1 VTKDLRLAALRR
13 FAIAITV
20 LNIAGH
26 AFLGFEQSVAQ
37 VLASLATAYSLEI
50 LLEAIDARANRRRPR
65 FMGGPKVLLDFL
77 LASHITGLA
86 VAMLLYANEQIFPFV
101 FAAAVAI
108 GSKTIFRVAVRN
120 GRRHFFNPSN
130 AGIAATL
137 VLFPWV
143 GIAPP
148 YQFTE
153 NVTGVGHWILPCVF
167 ILTGTFLNARFT
179 RRMPLIVAWVGGFF
193 IQALI
198 RNWVFGTSW
207 TGGLVP
213 MTGVAFLLFTFYM
226 ISDPGTTPS
235 KPINQ
240 MVFGAGVAIAYAVL
254 LMVHVAFGLFFAL
267 VCVCALR
274 GLGLHASS
282 LYRARVQIDVQPSM
296 APEGASA
303 MLREAEL

>member
-1 VTKDLRLAALRR
+1 
-13 FAIAITV
+13 
-20 LNIAGH
+20 
-26 AFLGFEQSVAQ
+26 
-37 VLASLATAYSLEI
+37 
-50 LLEAIDARANRRRPR
+50 
-65 FMGGPKVLLDFL
+65 
-77 LASHITGLA
+77 
-86 VAMLLYANEQIFPFV
+86 
-101 FAAAVAI
+101 
-108 GSKTIFRVAVRN
+108 
-120 GRRHFFNPSN
+120 
-130 AGIAATL
+130 
-137 VLFPWV
+137 
-143 GIAPP
+143 
-148 YQFTE
+148 
-153 NVTGVGHWILPCVF
+153 
-167 ILTGTFLNARFT
+167 
-179 RRMPLIVAWVGGFF
+179 MPLIVAWVGGFF